1 MKTCDGATCFSPS
14 SRHWSLLS
22 PLQLWAEKSL
32 QIHFCPYRGIPETAT
47 PVTQVTEQQK
57 VFLHFLHYWSK
68 QTANFSSSETQQTP
82 LRKQGS
88 SEIKRGRVMKV
99 RFMKKRLWVCE
110 KCYRL
115 PGFKVRFGVSLCFT
129 VLSSYLYRNYF
140 YTKYCRVNMVY
151 VKQQSTLFFST
162 LKKVHFSP

>member
-1 MKTCDGATCFSPS
+1 MVQLVFPQAAGTEASCHHCSCEQRRAYKFTSAHTEVFQKPQT
-14 SRHWSLLS
+14 
-22 PLQLWAEKSL
+22 PL
-32 QIHFCPYRGIPETAT
+32 
-47 PVTQVTEQQK
+47 TQVTEQQK
-57 VFLHFLHYWSK
+57 VFLHFLQYWSK